1 MSEQLS
7 LDGFAP
13 SEQERRDARRILN
26 NGLAD
31 YLGVGPENAI
41 TTKRLAERLFTNER
55 AVTLAV
61 YDARR
66 AGLPICS
73 GQEGFFLPR
82 HEHDVTICHAG
93 LLSRAAEIQGSA
105 DAILAGWDAGWRPA
119 KVEEG

>member
-13 SEQERRDARRILN
+13 SEQERREARRILN
-26 NGLAD
+26 SGLAG
-31 YLGVGPENAI
+31 YLGIGPENAI
-41 TTKRLAERLFTNER
+41 TTKSLAERLFTNER

-73 GQEGFFLPR
+73 GRDGFFLPR
-82 HEHDVTICHAG
+82 HEHDVTICRAG
-93 LLSRAAEIQGSA
+93 LLSRAAEIEGSA
-105 DAILAGWDAGWRPA
+105 DAILAGWDAGWRPSEA
-119 KVEEG
+119 GEV